1 MRHILCCSA
10 KWIPLDQNTGDG
22 IALLFVLSI
31 FPVHCFE
38 KEGTLS
44 KLHVTQIAG
53 YLNNKVKGL
62 VNVDDYD
69 RHSDPA
75 QAHKAFLTRAL
86 AALSV
91 SHLTEVPLRDLCSS
105 ITDGSKD
112 GGIDLIYFDGKDRTL
127 YLVQTKW
134 HDDGHGSME
143 QGDVLKFI
151 EGVRKVLDND
161 IEQLNDRI
169 KARKLD
175 IERALFDAN
184 AKFVLVLAHTGQEHL
199 GKL

>member
-1 MRHILCCSA
+1 
-10 KWIPLDQNTGDG
+10 
-22 IALLFVLSI
+22 
-31 FPVHCFE
+31 
-38 KEGTLS
+38 
-44 KLHVTQIAG
+44 
-53 YLNNKVKGL
+53 
-62 VNVDDYD
+62 
-69 RHSDPA
+69 
-75 QAHKAFLTRAL
+75 
-86 AALSV
+86 
-91 SHLTEVPLRDLCSS
+91 
-105 ITDGSKD
+105 
-112 GGIDLIYFDGKDRTL
+112 
-127 YLVQTKW
+127 
-134 HDDGHGSME
+134 ME